1 MAYITK
7 TEFDSLRA
15 QVSLLE
21 KTYKVLNTTYV
32 ESLTEIQKLASL
44 SVTAA
49 ENAKKA
55 AFFARDAAN
64 NCYNIILK
72 HPTTEL
78 LSSVSLVLST
88 AEYAAKAA
96 VESAAA
102 AAAASA
108 AAARSAAKQA
118 EQASQQLAMQAA
130 ESSRLASEAA
140 AQAVIFSQE
149 ARVIADKVQKKPSKW
164 ETKDG

>member
-7 TEFDSLRA
+7 AEFESLRA

-32 ESLTEIQKLASL
+32 ESLIEIQKLSSL

-49 ENAKKA
+49 ESAKKA

-64 NCYNIILK
+64 NCYNLILK
-72 HPTTEL
+72 HPTSEL

-118 EQASQQLAMQAA
+118 EQASLQLAMQAA
-130 ESSRLASEAA
+130 ESSRQASDAA
-140 AQAVIFSQE
+140 AQAVVFSQE
-149 ARVIADKVQKKPSKW
+149 ARSIADQVQTKFAKGESKK
-164 ETKDG
+164 